1 MSLSTTR
8 RVELDRIRD
17 DVARWFAGLP
27 MPRGGIRPASGWAP
41 LDDLRHLTLSV
52 AGTTRGFRLEGSEL
66 DERFGP
72 ASPPGRSRDALARL
86 ALEGLRS
93 GGVATEAIT
102 PAPLA
107 EADAT
112 EATRDRCVAEWRRA
126 CDAFREAV
134 AVWPEAELDLHRFPH
149 PFLGI
154 LTLREWIDFHVLHA
168 RHHVRV
174 ATRRLERS

>member
-1 MSLSTTR
+1 MTLPTAR
-8 RVELDRIRD
+8 RAELDGIRD
-17 DVARWFAGLP
+17 EVARAFAALP
-27 MPRGGIRPASGWAP
+27 MPRGGIRPSKGWAP

-52 AGTTRGFRLEGSEL
+52 AGVTRGFRLEGSQM
-66 DERFGP
+66 DDRFGP
-72 ASPPGRSRDALARL
+72 ATPPGRSREALARV
-86 ALEGLRS
+86 ALEGLRA
-93 GGVATEAIT
+93 GGVATDAIT

-107 EADAT
+107 ADDAT

-134 AVWPEAELDLHRFPH
+134 AVWSEPELDRHRFPH

-174 ATRRLERS
+174 AARRLERS

>member
-1 MSLSTTR
+1 MTLPTAR
-8 RVELDRIRD
+8 RAELDAVRD
-17 DVARWFAGLP
+17 EVARAFMDLP
-27 MPRGGIRPASGWAP
+27 MPGGGLRRSKAWAP

-52 AGTTRGFRLEGSEL
+52 AGVTRGFRLGGSEL
-66 DERFGP
+66 DDRFGP
-72 ASPPGRSRDALARL
+72 ASPPGRSREALARV
-86 ALEGLRS
+86 ALEGLRA

-102 PAPLA
+102 PPPLA

-112 EATRDRCVAEWRRA
+112 DATRDRSIAEWRRA

-134 AVWPEAELDLHRFPH
+134 AVWSELELDRHRFPH

-174 ATRRLERS
+174 AARRLGRS